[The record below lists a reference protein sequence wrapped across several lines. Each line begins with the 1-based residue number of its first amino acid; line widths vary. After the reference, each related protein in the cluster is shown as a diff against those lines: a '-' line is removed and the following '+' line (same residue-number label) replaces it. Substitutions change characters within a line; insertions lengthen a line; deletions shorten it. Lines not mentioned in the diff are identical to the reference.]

1 MNKYNS
7 EGYLDPTAYEAL
19 TAVHKE
25 QRNQKKPYRPLVF
38 LCSPLASDIEGNILK
53 ARRYSKFMVDKGA
66 IPLAPH
72 LLFPQFLDEGD
83 KAQRDLGIFFGLVL
97 LGKCEEIW
105 VFGDRSPAGSFASTG
120 MQMEIAKAR
129 KRGMIIRFFDEN
141 CEEVQPFA

>member
-7 EGYLDPTAYEAL
+7 EGYPDPTAYEAL

-25 QRNQKKPYRPLVF
+25 QKSQNKIYRPLVF
-38 LCSPLASDIEGNILK
+38 LCSPLAGDIDGNTQN
-53 ARRYSKFMVDKGA
+53 ARQYAKFMVEQGA

-83 KAQRDLGIFFGLVL
+83 KAQRELGIFFGLVL

-105 VFGDRSPAGSFASTG
+105 VFGGFASKG

-129 KRGMIIRFFDEN
+129 KRGMIIRFFDET

>member
-7 EGYLDPTAYEAL
+7 EGYHDPTAYEAL
-19 TAVHKE
+19 SAVVHE
-25 QRNQKKPYRPLVF
+25 QKIQRKPYRPLVF
-38 LCSPLASDIEGNILK
+38 LCSPLAGDIEGNIWN
-53 ARRYSKFMVDKGA
+53 ARRYAKFMVEKGA

-72 LLFPQFLDEGD
+72 LIYPQFLDEND

-105 VFGDRSPAGSFASTG
+105 AFGGSASKG

-129 KRGMIIRFFDEN
+129 KRGMTIRFFDEK